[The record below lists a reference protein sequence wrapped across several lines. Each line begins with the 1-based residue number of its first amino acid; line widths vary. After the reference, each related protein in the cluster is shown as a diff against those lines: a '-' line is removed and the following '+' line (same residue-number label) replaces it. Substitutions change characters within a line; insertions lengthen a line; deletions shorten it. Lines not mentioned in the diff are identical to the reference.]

1 MRMLA
6 SSVSRFALSLCLF
19 FASIAAASAA
29 LVFGPTYP
37 LPNVSGLV
45 TQTGTIGRS
54 GGATWTFNAAVPT
67 AQQSLWWA
75 PAPNGVQLS
84 FVNNAYAN
92 PGETLFFS
100 SGQSNLGIG
109 LVVYTGQTKFADG
122 APSLTR
128 FTMNYQVGGSAVAL
142 VLAPTLGLDAN
153 TLGVVLP
160 LSTPASGFT
169 VNMRFDAT
177 DGGGFAPA
185 LDIFDAH
192 LINNQECC
200 VQAFSSMTGGYYV
213 DTTPQI
219 TNVIPTRLVIQKS
232 STSPTVA
239 FTVSDVDSAPTTLT
253 VTATSDNT
261 AVIANTNIVL
271 AGTTGSRTLTVTS
284 TATPGSANITLTV
297 SDGLKSSTAVLSV
310 RVNAIPIL
318 NVNAPLGVNQGS
330 NGTITLALLR
340 ATDPDTAIPPTFVV
354 QGQPHDGTLFLNGVA
369 SPASFTQADVNAGNV
384 TYTHSGSCNTS
395 DNFQFEV
402 EDVDGGF
409 ANDPAVGPGPTS
421 YNFNFNITQAQTA
434 PITQSASYSLALG
447 GTVTANLVATSTDC
461 SNPAK
466 TFQIATQ
473 PTNGI
478 VSVDTNSGSFTYTA
492 NTGYSGAD
500 SFTYTA
506 TTYGNM
512 VSAPAT
518 ISFNIQTQ
526 APVAQSATIST
537 NEGAAVSGTLT
548 ATDANLPASALT
560 YALATLPAKGGVV
573 LNDANTGSF
582 TYTPN
587 AGAIGQDSFTFTAF
601 NGTLT
606 SAPATITINVRAKL
620 HAGELVVA
628 DQGDATHPASLVLFD
643 PASQQQA
650 LISDDPQLSSGNSPI
665 QVAVG
670 ADGKIL
676 VSVNN
681 KILQVDPA
689 DGSATVF
696 ATGFGFSLG
705 VAVAADGNVL
715 VADPGMSRIVRLNGT
730 TGAQIGAPISLGV
743 APGGIAVADD
753 TSLYVSD
760 VAAAFGGPS
769 NFVYHLNA
777 DGTGVTTL
785 TSGDNLSAPLGIA
798 FDNGNLF
805 VSNASFGPGGTNDVI
820 HINTTTGA
828 QTILTSGGSIS
839 NASGISF
846 DATRLYVISQNTAAV
861 IGVDPATG
869 AQTPQTSGGYLHVPF
884 AISNVS
890 LRASVTTI
898 TSELPDPSVPGGN
911 YAVSVS
917 VAPTFGSG
925 TPSGTV
931 AVSDGA
937 GATCIITLVN
947 GSGSCNLASVA
958 PGTVMIAATYSGD
971 IVFALSATTASH
983 LVGSYPTTTTITSP
997 LSSVVGESYAIN
1009 VTVTAPTG
1017 TPAGTISVTD
1027 TATTPNTCGPVTL
1040 SGGSATCNITWT
1052 VPGSYALRATYT
1064 PGTPTQYAASTSL
1077 GKAHTVTKG
1086 GTAVAVTPASGSVT
1100 INNPYTVNVTVGAA
1114 SPATGTPT
1122 GSVSVSDGG
1131 SDTCT
1136 ISSLDIAGVGSCQ
1149 LTPTSVGSKT
1159 ITATYGGDA
1168 NFNGNSGTAGL
1179 IVNQATSI
1187 NALASSLNPST
1198 FGQSVTFTA
1207 TVTGQTPTGTVTFKD
1222 GATTMCNAVALT
1234 AGAVTCATSTLSVAT
1249 HLITA
1254 VYSGDTN
1261 NTGSSSNTV
1270 SQVTGQASSSTVLV
1284 SGTNPSTFGQSVTVT
1299 ATVTGQ
1305 TPTGT
1310 VTFKDGASAIA
1321 GCSSASFTGGTS
1333 NSPSAVCATAALS
1346 TGTHSI
1352 TSVYSGD
1359 ASNSGSTS
1367 SPVSQVVNRSST
1379 TTTLSTNCEKV
1390 FVQNQPFTLA
1400 AAVSGTNNPTGTVTF
1415 FQGAAPVCSSVGLIS
1430 GSASCTVSDFT
1441 AAGSYSLTANYGGNT
1456 NNAPSNS
1463 GPMRV
1468 TVLSAAD
1475 VIFRNGFEPT
1485 SLSCPIE

>member
-1 MRMLA
+1 MCILA
-6 SSVSRFALSLCLF
+6 SNGSRLGLSLCLF
-19 FASIAAASAA
+19 FAQIATASAA
-29 LVFGPTYP
+29 FVFGPTYP
-37 LPNVSGLV
+37 LPNGSGLV
-45 TQTGTIGRS
+45 TQTGTIGRA
-54 GGATWTFNAAVPT
+54 GGTTWTFNAAVPT
-67 AQQSLWWA
+67 AQQSLWWL

-84 FVNNAYAN
+84 FQNNTYAN
-92 PGETLFFS
+92 PGETLIFN
-100 SGQSNLGIG
+100 SGQSNLSTG
-109 LVVYTGQTKFADG
+109 LVVYTGQTKFADA
-122 APSLTR
+122 APSNTR
-128 FTMNYQVGGSAVAL
+128 FTMNYQVGGNPVAL

-153 TLGVVLP
+153 TVGAVLP

-177 DGGGFAPA
+177 DGGAFAPA
-185 LDIFDAH
+185 LDVFDAH

-213 DTTPQI
+213 DTPPQI
-219 TNVIPTRLVIQKS
+219 TNVIPTSLVIQKS

-239 FTVSDVDSAPTTLT
+239 FTVSDVDSDPTTLT

-261 AVIANTNIVL
+261 AVIASTNIVL
-271 AGTTGSRTLTVTS
+271 AGTSGSRTVTVTS
-284 TATPGSANITLTV
+284 TATTGSANITLTV
-297 SDGLKSSTAVLSV
+297 SDGLKSSTAVLPV

-330 NGTITLALLR
+330 SGTITLTQLQ
-340 ATDPDTAIPPTFVV
+340 ATDSDTATPPTFVA
-354 QGQPHDGTLFLNGVA
+354 QGQPHAGTLFLNGVA
-369 SPASFTQADVNAGNV
+369 NPATFTQADVNAGLV
-384 TYTHSGSCNTS
+384 TYTQSGSCDTS

-409 ANDPAVGPGPTS
+409 ANDPAVGSGPTI

-434 PITQSASYSLALG
+434 PIAQAASYSVALG

-473 PTNGI
+473 PTHGI
-478 VSVDTNSGSFTYTA
+478 VSLNANSGSFTYTA
-492 NTGYSGAD
+492 NSGYSGAD

-506 TTYGNM
+506 TTYGNR

-518 ISFNIQTQ
+518 ISFNIQVQ
-526 APVAQSATIST
+526 APVAHSATIST

-548 ATDANLPASALT
+548 ATDANLPALALT
-560 YALATLPAKGGVV
+560 YALGTLPTKGVVV
-573 LNDANTGSF
+573 LNDASTGSF

-587 AGAIGQDSFTFTAF
+587 AGAMGQDSFTFTAF
-601 NGTLT
+601 NGSLT
-606 SAPATITINVRAKL
+606 SAAATITIAIRAKL

-650 LISDDPQLSSGNSPI
+650 LISVDPQLSSSNSPI

-681 KILQVDPA
+681 KILRVDPA

-705 VAVAADGNVL
+705 VAVEADGNVL
-715 VADPGMSRIVRLNGT
+715 IADPGMSHIVRLNGT

-743 APGGIAVADD
+743 SPGGIAVADD
-753 TSLYVSD
+753 ASLYVSD
-760 VAAAFGGPS
+760 IAAAFGGAS

-785 TSGDNLSAPLGIA
+785 TSGGKLSAPLGIA
-798 FDNGNLF
+798 FDKGKLL
-805 VSNASFGPGGTNDVI
+805 VSNVSFGPSGTNDVI
-820 HINTTTGA
+820 QIDTTTGA
-828 QTILTSGGSIS
+828 QTVLTSGGSIS

-861 IGVDPATG
+861 IGVDPVTG
-869 AQTPQTSGGYLHVPF
+869 AQTPQTSSQYLHVPF
-884 AISNVS
+884 AISNVR
-890 LRASVTTI
+890 LRANVTTI

-911 YAVSVS
+911 YAVNVS

-931 AVSDGA
+931 AVSDGV
-937 GATCIITLVN
+937 GATCTIALVN
-947 GSGSCNLASVA
+947 GSGSCTLASVA
-958 PGTVMIAATYSGD
+958 PGTVTIAANYSGD
-971 IVFALSATTASH
+971 IVFAVSATTASH
-983 LVGSYPTTTTITSP
+983 LVGPYPTTTTTTSTV
-997 LSSVVGESYAIN
+997 SSVVGQSYAIN

-1017 TPAGTISVTD
+1017 TPDGAIRVTD
-1027 TATTPNTCGPVTL
+1027 AATPSNTCGPVVL
-1040 SGGSATCNITWT
+1040 SGGSASCNITWMA
-1052 VPGSYALRATYT
+1052 PGSYALTATYT

-1077 GKAHTVTKG
+1077 NQAHTVTKG
-1086 GTAVAVTPASGSVT
+1086 DTTVAVTPASGSVT

-1122 GSVSVSDGG
+1122 GTVSVSDGG
-1131 SDTCT
+1131 SGTCT
-1136 ISSLDIAGVGSCQ
+1136 IPSLDPAGAGSCK

-1159 ITATYGGDA
+1159 LTATYAGDA
-1168 NFNGNSGTAGL
+1168 NFNGKSGTAGL
-1179 IVNQATSI
+1179 TVNQATSTT
-1187 NALASSLNPST
+1187 ALTSSANPST

-1207 TVTGQTPTGTVTFKD
+1207 TVTGNAPTGSVTFKD
-1222 GATTMCNAVALT
+1222 GTAVLCSAVGL
-1234 AGAVTCATSTLSVAT
+1234 AGGSAICATSSLSVAT
-1249 HLITA
+1249 HSVT
-1254 VYSGDTN
+1254 VNYNGDAN
-1261 NTGSSSNTV
+1261 NTISTSAPL
-1270 SQVTGQASSSTVLV
+1270 SQVVNQVSSSTALT
-1284 SGTNPSTFGQSVTVT
+1284 SATNPSTFGQSVAFT
-1299 ATVTGQ
+1299 ATVTGNA
-1305 TPTGT
+1305 PTGS
-1310 VTFKDGASAIA
+1310 VAFKDGASTIA
-1321 GCSSASFTGGTS
+1321 GCGGVSFTGGTS
-1333 NSPSAVCATAALS
+1333 NSPSAVCATVALG

-1352 TSVYSGD
+1352 TAVYSGD
-1359 ASNSGSTS
+1359 SSNSGSTS
-1367 SPVSQVVNRSST
+1367 SPLSQVVNRSST

-1415 FQGAAPVCSSVGLIS
+1415 FQGVAPVCSSVGLIS

-1441 AAGSYSLTANYGGNT
+1441 AAGSYILTANYGGNT

-1463 GPMRV
+1463 GPMPV
-1468 TVLSAAD
+1468 TVLSASD
-1475 VIFRNGFEPT
+1475 VIFRNGFERT

>member
-1 MRMLA
+1 MRIRT
-6 SSVSRFALSLCLF
+6 SICSRMALLFCLF
-19 FASIAAASAA
+19 FASIATASTA

-37 LPNVSGLV
+37 LPNGSGLV
-45 TQTGTIGRS
+45 TQTGTIGRA

-84 FVNNAYAN
+84 FLNNTYAN
-92 PGETLFFS
+92 PGETLVFS

-109 LVVYTGQTKFADG
+109 LVVYTGQTTYATDG
-122 APSLTR
+122 TTSLTR
-128 FTMNYQVGGSAVAL
+128 FTMNYQVGGSPVAL

-153 TLGVVLP
+153 TVGAVLP
-160 LSTPASGFT
+160 LTTPASGFT
-169 VNMRFDAT
+169 VNMRFDAN

-185 LDIFDAH
+185 LDVFDAH
-192 LINNQECC
+192 LINNQQCC
-200 VQAFSSMTGGYYV
+200 IQAFSSMTGGYYV

-219 TNVIPTRLVIQKS
+219 TNVIPTSLVIQKS

-261 AVIANTNIVL
+261 AVIANTNIVV
-271 AGTTGSRTLTVTS
+271 AGTTGSRTVTVTS
-284 TATPGSANITLTV
+284 TATTGSANITLTV
-297 SDGLKSSTAVLSV
+297 SDGLKSSTAVLPV

-330 NGTITLALLR
+330 NGTITMTLLR

-354 QGQPHDGTLFLNGVA
+354 QGQPHAGTLFLNGVA
-369 SPASFTQADVNAGNV
+369 NPASFTQADVDAGNV
-384 TYTHSGSCNTS
+384 TYTQSGSCDTS

-402 EDVDGGF
+402 EDGDGGF

-466 TFQIATQ
+466 TFQIAAQ
-473 PTNGI
+473 PTHGI
-478 VSVDTNSGSFTYTA
+478 VSVDANSGSFTYTA

-506 TTYGNM
+506 TTYGNL

-537 NEGAAVSGTLT
+537 NEGVAVSGTLT
-548 ATDANLPASALT
+548 ATDANLPTLALT
-560 YALATLPAKGGVV
+560 YALGTLPTKGVVV
-573 LNDANTGSF
+573 LNDATTGSF

-606 SAPATITINVRAKL
+606 SAPATITINIRAKL

-650 LISDDPQLSSGNSPI
+650 LISVDPQLSSGNSPI

-676 VSVNN
+676 VSVKN

-696 ATGFGFSLG
+696 ATGFSFSLG
-705 VAVAADGNVL
+705 VAVEADGNVL
-715 VADPGMSRIVRLNGT
+715 VADPGMSQIVRLNGT

-785 TSGDNLSAPLGIA
+785 TSGGNLSAPLGIA

-805 VSNASFGPGGTNDVI
+805 VSNASFGAGGTNDVI
-820 HINTTTGA
+820 QIDTTTGA
-828 QTILTSGGSIS
+828 QTVLTSGGSIS

-846 DATRLYVISQNTAAV
+846 DATRLYVISQDTAAV

-869 AQTPQTSGGYLHVPF
+869 AQTPQTSGEYLHVPF
-884 AISNVS
+884 AISNVP

-898 TSELPDPSVPGGN
+898 TSELPDPSVSGGN

-937 GATCIITLVN
+937 GATCTINLVN
-947 GSGSCNLASVA
+947 GSGNCNLASVA
-958 PGTVMIAATYSGD
+958 PGTVTIAASYSGD
-971 IVFALSATTASH
+971 IVFAVSATTASH
-983 LVGSYPTTTTITSP
+983 LVVPYPTTTT
-997 LSSVVGESYAIN
+997 
-1009 VTVTAPTG
+1009 
-1017 TPAGTISVTD
+1017 
-1027 TATTPNTCGPVTL
+1027 
-1040 SGGSATCNITWT
+1040 
-1052 VPGSYALRATYT
+1052 
-1064 PGTPTQYAASTSL
+1064 
-1077 GKAHTVTKG
+1077 
-1086 GTAVAVTPASGSVT
+1086 
-1100 INNPYTVNVTVGAA
+1100 
-1114 SPATGTPT
+1114 
-1122 GSVSVSDGG
+1122 
-1131 SDTCT
+1131 
-1136 ISSLDIAGVGSCQ
+1136 
-1149 LTPTSVGSKT
+1149 
-1159 ITATYGGDA
+1159 
-1168 NFNGNSGTAGL
+1168 
-1179 IVNQATSI
+1179 
-1187 NALASSLNPST
+1187 LASSLNPST

-1207 TVTGQTPTGTVTFKD
+1207 TVTGNAPTGSVTFKD
-1222 GATTMCNAVALT
+1222 GTTVLCSAVGLVSGSA
-1234 AGAVTCATSTLSVAT
+1234 TCATSSLAVAT
-1249 HLITA
+1249 HSITA
-1254 VYSGDTN
+1254 NYNGDTN
-1261 NTGSSSNTV
+1261 NTSSTSAPL
-1270 SQVTGQASSSTVLV
+1270 SQVVNQVP
-1284 SGTNPSTFGQSVTVT
+1284 SGTALTSATNPSTFGQSVTFT
-1299 ATVTGQ
+1299 ATVTGNA
-1305 TPTGT
+1305 PTGT
-1310 VTFKDGASAIA
+1310 VAFKDGANTIA
-1321 GCSSASFTGGTS
+1321 GCSSVSFTGGTS
-1333 NSPSAVCATAALS
+1333 NSPNAVCATAALS

-1352 TSVYSGD
+1352 TAVYSGD

-1379 TTTLSTNCEKV
+1379 ITTLSTNCIKV

-1400 AAVSGTNNPTGTVTF
+1400 AAVSGTNSPTGTVTF
-1415 FQGAAPVCSSVGLIS
+1415 FQGAAPVCSNVALSS

-1463 GPMRV
+1463 GPLLV

-1475 VIFRNGFEPT
+1475 VIFRDGFEAT